1 VLSVEIAI
9 SSRGAEPSE
18 ALVAATHQKIAKL
31 SRFLDGLDLA
41 RVHYAEEKNPRIADK
56 ETCEVVIEGT
66 GGHQV
71 QCKVS
76 ARDRFGAL
84 DLAVEKLE
92 HQLTKLK
99 SREVLRNH
107 RG

>member
-1 VLSVEIAI
+1 VEIAI
-9 SSRGAEPSE
+9 SSRGAEPSA
-18 ALVAATHQKIAKL
+18 ALVAATRQKIAKL
-31 SRFLDGLDLA
+31 SRFFDGLDVA
-41 RVHYAEEKNPRIADK
+41 QVHYAEEKNPRITDK
-56 ETCEVVIEGT
+56 ETCEVVIDGA

-92 HQLTKLK
+92 HQLARLK
-99 SREVLRNH
+99 SREAI
-107 RG
+107 RGRRG